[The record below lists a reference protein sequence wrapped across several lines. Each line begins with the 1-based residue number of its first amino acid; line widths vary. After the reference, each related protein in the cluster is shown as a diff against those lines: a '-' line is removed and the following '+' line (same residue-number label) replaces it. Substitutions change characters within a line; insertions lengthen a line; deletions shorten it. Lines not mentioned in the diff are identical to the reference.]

1 MYYIIDS
8 ETGNRHPCAVAPR
21 ATIRNL
27 REVFSMLDKGAE
39 PCVAHVV
46 FPTGETLDVKVPLRY
61 RLNSLGRKTV
71 IIGGNLLFQKRLEI
85 DIEHLAR
92 FQWGEAHK
100 WDQGTMGIW
109 WEAAGITDTS
119 KPVDDETIERLH
131 EAFPKTSLRG
141 IVDRYRAQHYGH
153 PTPSIYTLIDLAL
166 KANRPLTDQRPS
178 KSGIAIEFKDNEYG
192 RMGIARDKRT
202 GQTWMWP
209 PEEENDANEEF
220 GVAPDDKADAFVSYR
235 TVDGRRKTIKE
246 MIEDIDDAEKL
257 TEFITGLTGITDH
270 MLQGMPTA
278 GAAMMR
284 FHQWIDHVWPAGEP
298 LTIIAHNAQF
308 DVSFL
313 DAAERVYDPTS
324 PVFDCKWACTKEM
337 SWELNPQKRHHRV
350 ADLIV
355 DYHIGDVEEHRALSD
370 AIQEQMLYQALCAEA
385 TRRGK
390 WNERED

>member
-166 KANRPLTDQRPS
+166 KANRPPHR
-178 KSGIAIEFKDNEYG
+178 
-192 RMGIARDKRT
+192 
-202 GQTWMWP
+202 
-209 PEEENDANEEF
+209 
-220 GVAPDDKADAFVSYR
+220 
-235 TVDGRRKTIKE
+235 
-246 MIEDIDDAEKL
+246 
-257 TEFITGLTGITDH
+257 
-270 MLQGMPTA
+270 
-278 GAAMMR
+278 
-284 FHQWIDHVWPAGEP
+284 
-298 LTIIAHNAQF
+298 
-308 DVSFL
+308 
-313 DAAERVYDPTS
+313 PTS
-324 PVFDCKWACTKEM
+324 IE
-337 SWELNPQKRHHRV
+337 ERHRHRIQGQRV
-350 ADLIV
+350 RP
-355 DYHIGDVEEHRALSD
+355 HGHR
-370 AIQEQMLYQALCAEA
+370 
-385 TRRGK
+385 T
-390 WNERED
+390 

>member
-27 REVFSMLDKGAE
+27 REVFSMLDKGVE
-39 PCVAHVV
+39 PGVAHVV
-46 FPTGETLDVKVPLRY
+46 FPTGETLDVEVPLRY
-61 RLNSLGRKTV
+61 RLNSLGREAA

-92 FQWGEAHK
+92 FQWGEGHK

-209 PEEENDANEEF
+209 LEEENDSNEEF
-220 GVAPDDKADAFVSYR
+220 GMAPDDLGDAFVPYR
-235 TVDGRRKTIKE
+235 DSDGHKKSVEDMVEETSEANRKLGYCPTWVGPTTRRLEYGLDRYKAHRLEKLDRRDIKRALDEELRRGGLPDTFRYPCHTDEGTVWCDWDCTQDRTEIMLKTKPTKPGTPRETNQVGWLNRKTDDDGLRWWWWEDMEGREGKRLPSYQQALLDF
-246 MIEDIDDAEKL
+246 IE
-257 TEFITGLTGITDH
+257 T
-270 MLQGMPTA
+270 
-278 GAAMMR
+278 
-284 FHQWIDHVWPAGEP
+284 
-298 LTIIAHNAQF
+298 
-308 DVSFL
+308 
-313 DAAERVYDPTS
+313 
-324 PVFDCKWACTKEM
+324 TKE
-337 SWELNPQKRHHRV
+337 
-350 ADLIV
+350 
-355 DYHIGDVEEHRALSD
+355 
-370 AIQEQMLYQALCAEA
+370 
-385 TRRGK
+385 
-390 WNERED
+390 

>member
-1 MYYIIDS
+1 
-8 ETGNRHPCAVAPR
+8 
-21 ATIRNL
+21 
-27 REVFSMLDKGAE
+27 MLDKGAE

-61 RLNSLGRKTV
+61 RLNSLGRETV

-153 PTPSIYTLIDLAL
+153 PTPSIYTLINLAL

-246 MIEDIDDAEKL
+246 MIEDIDDAEKKL
-257 TEFITGLTGITDH
+257 GYSPTCQARPPEEWSTDS
-270 MLQGMPTA
+270 T
-278 GAAMMR
+278 
-284 FHQWIDHVWPAGEP
+284 
-298 LTIIAHNAQF
+298 
-308 DVSFL
+308 
-313 DAAERVYDPTS
+313 
-324 PVFDCKWACTKEM
+324 
-337 SWELNPQKRHHRV
+337 
-350 ADLIV
+350 
-355 DYHIGDVEEHRALSD
+355 
-370 AIQEQMLYQALCAEA
+370 A
-385 TRRGK
+385 TRPIGSKDSTGGTSDGRSRKNSNAADCPRASTIPAIRTKARSGAIGTAP
-390 WNERED
+390 RTARRSC

>member
-1 MYYIIDS
+1 
-8 ETGNRHPCAVAPR
+8 
-21 ATIRNL
+21 
-27 REVFSMLDKGAE
+27 MLDKGAE

>member
-1 MYYIIDS
+1 MDAERIMERVRRLLAIANDPAASDNEQRIALEQAQRLMDRHAIEEWQLEEDHDAIEIIRRMIHL
-8 ETGNRHPCAVAPR
+8 EANPCNWYMAELANIVALGNRCRASYGWRRAGNGRNVVCSISIYGARSDVDTDGTTTMKGNTTKMYWERYIDRRNPR
-21 ATIRNL
+21 RIEPLDKPIDTYI
-27 REVFSMLDKGAE
+27 MLDTETTGLHPEEGA
-39 PCVAHVV
+39 
-46 FPTGETLDVKVPLRY
+46 
-61 RLNSLGRKTV
+61 
-71 IIGGNLLFQKRLEI
+71 
-85 DIEHLAR
+85 
-92 FQWGEAHK
+92 
-100 WDQGTMGIW
+100 
-109 WEAAGITDTS
+109 
-119 KPVDDETIERLH
+119 
-131 EAFPKTSLRG
+131 
-141 IVDRYRAQHYGH
+141 
-153 PTPSIYTLIDLAL
+153 TLIEIGAL
-166 KANRPLTDQRPS
+166 FVQPGNENSRPKFEQL
-178 KSGIAIEFKDNEYG
+178 
-192 RMGIARDKRT
+192 
-202 GQTWMWP
+202 
-209 PEEENDANEEF
+209 
-220 GVAPDDKADAFVSYR
+220 
-235 TVDGRRKTIKE
+235 
-246 MIEDIDDAEKL
+246 IDPQHPL
-257 TEFITGLTGITDH
+257 TEFIMGLTGITDR

-313 DAAERVYDPTS
+313 DVAERVYDPTS

>member
-61 RLNSLGRKTV
+61 RLNSLGRETV

-85 DIEHLAR
+85 DIEHLAC

-246 MIEDIDDAEKL
+246 MIEDIDDAEKKL
-257 TEFITGLTGITDH
+257 GYS
-270 MLQGMPTA
+270 PTWS
-278 GAAMMR
+278 G
-284 FHQWIDHVWPAGEP
+284 
-298 LTIIAHNAQF
+298 
-308 DVSFL
+308 
-313 DAAERVYDPTS
+313 PT
-324 PVFDCKWACTKEM
+324 
-337 SWELNPQKRHHRV
+337 
-350 ADLIV
+350 
-355 DYHIGDVEEHRALSD
+355 
-370 AIQEQMLYQALCAEA
+370 
-385 TRRGK
+385 TRRVEYGLDRYK
-390 WNERED
+390 AHRIEDSTGGTSDGRSRKNSNAADCPRTSTIPAIRTKARSGAIGTAPRTARRSC

>member
-1 MYYIIDS
+1 
-8 ETGNRHPCAVAPR
+8 
-21 ATIRNL
+21 
-27 REVFSMLDKGAE
+27 MLDKGAE

-61 RLNSLGRKTV
+61 RLNSLGRETV

-209 PEEENDANEEF
+209 LEEEIDSNEEF
-220 GVAPDDKADAFVSYR
+220 GMAPDDLDDAFVPYR
-235 TVDGRRKTIKE
+235 DSDGHKKSVEDMVEETSEANRKLGYCPTWVGPTTRRLEYGLDRYKAHRLEKLDRRDIKRALDEELRRGGLPDTFRYPCHTDEGTVWCDWDCTQDRTEIMLKTKPTKPGTPREANQVGWLNRKTDDDGLRWWWWEDMEGREGKRLPSYQQALLDF
-246 MIEDIDDAEKL
+246 IE
-257 TEFITGLTGITDH
+257 T
-270 MLQGMPTA
+270 
-278 GAAMMR
+278 
-284 FHQWIDHVWPAGEP
+284 
-298 LTIIAHNAQF
+298 
-308 DVSFL
+308 
-313 DAAERVYDPTS
+313 
-324 PVFDCKWACTKEM
+324 TKE
-337 SWELNPQKRHHRV
+337 
-350 ADLIV
+350 
-355 DYHIGDVEEHRALSD
+355 
-370 AIQEQMLYQALCAEA
+370 
-385 TRRGK
+385 
-390 WNERED
+390 